1 MLLVNEWTSSEGGV
15 ENYVVRLAGGLR
27 ALGDEVQILS
37 SSVGEAGCRA
47 DHLVGGSASSVGQ
60 AFAQVVDPRVAV
72 AARRVVRA
80 FRPDAVHV
88 SMFELLL
95 SPAVFAAFR
104 GVRTVANVAWY
115 KPICPTGHKLLP
127 DGRRCRRV
135 LGAPCRAEGCVGP
148 LRYPRERVRYA
159 AIRAALGRADEI
171 VVPSRWVQREME
183 AAGYRATVVGRSVE
197 RPPSSYVRR
206 AAARPLVAYA
216 GRLSPE
222 KGVSDLLGAMAR
234 VADRGVDVDLVI
246 AGDGASSE
254 ALRAEAAGLGL
265 TPDVF
270 AGHVPHAEMDGLFA
284 RIWAL
289 VLPARWAEPFGNVVL
304 EALVRGVPV
313 ITTDGGGPAELVEH
327 GRTGLLVPP
336 GDVEALAVAIEAVAT
351 GEAFPSRSIDE
362 EARRRLLVTFDASA
376 HTRRLRSLLA
386 GESHG

>member
-1 MLLVNEWTSSEGGV
+1 MGAARDGG
-15 ENYVVRLAGGLR
+15 GGLWS
-27 ALGDEVQILS
+27 D
-37 SSVGEAGCRA
+37 
-47 DHLVGGSASSVGQ
+47 GGRTLRRASS
-60 AFAQVVDPRVAV
+60 
-72 AARRVVRA
+72 
-80 FRPDAVHV
+80 
-88 SMFELLL
+88 
-95 SPAVFAAFR
+95 
-104 GVRTVANVAWY
+104 
-115 KPICPTGHKLLP
+115 
-127 DGRRCRRV
+127 
-135 LGAPCRAEGCVGP
+135 
-148 LRYPRERVRYA
+148 
-159 AIRAALGRADEI
+159 
-171 VVPSRWVQREME
+171 
-183 AAGYRATVVGRSVE
+183 
-197 RPPSSYVRR
+197 SSYVRR

-222 KGVSDLLGAMAR
+222 KGVSDILGAMAR

-246 AGDGASSE
+246 AGDCASSE
-254 ALRAEAAGLGL
+254 AVRAEAAGLGL

-289 VLPARWAEPFGNVVL
+289 VLPARWAEPFGDNCVL

-327 GRTGLLVPP
+327 ERTGLLVPP

-376 HTRRLRSLLA
+376 HTRRLRWLLA